1 MLKLGVSQRD
11 VEREAA
17 SYTNILHIADYCIHL
32 CSDLHAVDIMIKM
45 QACLS
50 LRAKDT
56 IQ

>member
-1 MLKLGVSQRD
+1 
-11 VEREAA
+11 
-17 SYTNILHIADYCIHL
+17 LHITDCCIPL

-50 LRAKDT
+50 LRASDT